1 MLYLY
6 SKTID
11 SYYIGSTNTDVSL
24 RIIKHNEKYYGAK
37 NFSRQAIDW
46 ILILEIKCKNMKQA
60 SLIEH
65 HIKKMKS
72 KASFNLNLKR
82 FFLNKLSADYTCNTV
97 DCCVPTATLVHN
109 LISPAS

>member
-1 MLYLY
+1 MASCYIIY

-37 NFSRQAIDW
+37 KFSRQAIDW

-72 KASFNLNLKR
+72 RMYIKNLSQYMEMQK
-82 FFLNKLSADYTCNTV
+82 KLHEKYSD
-97 DCCVPTATLVHN
+97 
-109 LISPAS
+109 S